1 MEKWSLMMLLHDLPF
16 HMWLLFVKVLL
27 GRHIR
32 LPISTFS
39 HLSNIICE
47 ISQQVSHEFAGFR
60 EASLQILCVKS
71 RKNLWQTYFKSADK
85 ENRIVTAQTIFTPL
99 SLTRNHSASWEW
111 PQSLLLLIWSIFWGT
126 HLPHATATAA
136 TLDNYDQCISK
147 AAAAY
152 MINIFKDTPTTCYCY
167 CWHQPLPIY
176 MMLDIL
182 GAAPIVC
189 YHCTDIWCRILRIL
203 RLLLLIRW

>member
-1 MEKWSLMMLLHDLPF
+1 MEEWGLMVLLHDLPF
-16 HMWLLFVKVLL
+16 QMWLLFVKVLL

-71 RKNLWQTYFKSADK
+71 RKILWQTYFKSAEK
-85 ENRIVTAQTIFTPL
+85 ENKIVIVIAQTIFVPL
-99 SLTRNHSASWEW
+99 SLTRNHSASWER
-111 PQSLLLLIWSIFWGT
+111 PQSLLLLIWPIFSGT

-136 TLDNYDQCISK
+136 AILVTCDQSCRCLHD
-147 AAAAY
+147 ARY
-152 MINIFKDTPTTCYCY
+152 F
-167 CWHQPLPIY
+167 
-176 MMLDIL
+176 

-189 YHCTDIWCRILRIL
+189 YHSTDIWYKILRKYGIL
-203 RLLLLIRW
+203 RLLLMLIRW